1 MSRINDH
8 KPVNNNPAAQFK
20 QQKPVPREL
29 VYLSEQVAETAGD
42 AFEPAQVYFS
52 RPAQTL
58 AESGHS
64 ATRTP
69 SKTASKLLHKIDA
82 ASSSPFEAVSDTF
95 EAWFQR

>member
-1 MSRINDH
+1 MSRIESNN
-8 KPVNNNPAAQFK
+8 PANNNPAAQFK

-29 VYLSEQVAETAGD
+29 VYLSEQVDETTED
-42 AFEPAQVYFS
+42 TFEPVGAFFA

-69 SKTASKLLHKIDA
+69 SKTASKILHKIDS
-82 ASSSPFEAVSDTF
+82 ASSSPLEAVSETF
-95 EAWFQR
+95 EAWFNR

>member
-1 MSRINDH
+1 MSRINDQN
-8 KPVNNNPAAQFK
+8 PVNPGAHFK
-20 QQKPVPREL
+20 QQKEVPREL
-29 VYLSEQVAETAGD
+29 VYLSEQVDDTAGD
-42 AFEPAQVYFS
+42 AFKPIGAFF
-52 RPAQTL
+52 PKTPQTL

-95 EAWFQR
+95 EAWFHR

>member
-8 KPVNNNPAAQFK
+8 NPANNNPAAQLK

-29 VYLSEQVAETAGD
+29 VYSSEQVDETAKD
-42 AFEPAQVYFS
+42 TFEPVGAFF
-52 RPAQTL
+52 PKTPQTL

-82 ASSSPFEAVSDTF
+82 ASSSPLEAVSDTF
-95 EAWFQR
+95 EAWFNR